1 MSNRFGLGAKLVVAF
16 LIVGVIPFA
25 VIGTVSL
32 LKTSNALS
40 KQAFAQ
46 LEAVREIKKTQV
58 EGLFSG
64 LQQDMNVLMQTVASL
79 KQAAFNKLRTAQQLK
94 RAQLENLFSERLR
107 NLRALHKEKN
117 LIEATKRFALAL
129 ESDGGRNGGA
139 LFGLYDLQY
148 GGSLKEFYREYGFDD
163 LYLINTKGDVIYV
176 ASAGP
181 EEGKN
186 LLDGDLKDSA
196 LSRAFAKGLKELT
209 VQDYESYGPSG
220 EYFAFLTA
228 PVLDDNYAVGVVVL
242 KMSVAP
248 VNAIIQKRE
257 GMGRTGETF
266 VFGQANGK
274 VSLRSDM
281 VVDGKGELVV
291 GRDMDTLKLP
301 VLTQAFDGKGGE
313 EVATDHTGK
322 LIMLAWEP
330 LEIKGLRWA
339 MASKIEMEEAIAPVL
354 PGEEADF
361 FTKYAEE
368 YGYQD
373 LFLIH
378 PEGKVFYSVRRKPD
392 YGTNLLDGPYADSGI
407 GKLFRST
414 LEDKKYGLMDFAPY
428 APSNDEPASFA
439 AQPLLHGSDVEL
451 VVALQLSIRDINGV
465 MQQREGMGQTGETY
479 LVGPDRLMRSDSHLD
494 SKYHTVKASFSDPS
508 NGNVNTMAS
517 KRALKG
523 ETGQDLIVDYKG
535 SAVLSAFAPLKVGDA
550 TWALIAEIQKSEAF
564 STIKSMKWFMGT
576 VAAIG
581 ILAIILIAL
590 IAARALARPIN
601 HVIQALKESA
611 DQIASGSLQVSSSSH
626 SLAESAS
633 KQAAS
638 IEETSSSLVEMASM
652 TKQNAEHAGEAD
664 ALSTETKARTE
675 TCSSKMQEMTAAI
688 GQVHEAS
695 QETQRIVRT
704 IDEIAF
710 QTNLLAL
717 NAAVEAARAGEAGAG
732 FAVVA
737 EEVRN
742 LAMRA
747 AEAARNT
754 TSQIE
759 GINKRITQAIDM
771 VFKSMEE
778 FGNVT
783 ENTTKVSQLV
793 SEISSASNEQAQGIE
808 QLNRAVGEMEKVTQ
822 QMAAN
827 AQESAGASEEMS
839 AMAEQL
845 KGMVY
850 ELVSFVRGDGDTK
863 DSKWSGRKDDGSVG
877 SGDEVLK
884 VDPQFAPRLKAFVN
898 GGSRGR
904 GEAAKT
910 RASKRN
916 EIKPEEMVHLEGQ
929 FEDF

>member
-1 MSNRFGLGAKLVVAF
+1 MSNRFGLGTKLIVAF

-32 LKTSNALS
+32 LKTSGALS
-40 KQAFAQ
+40 NQAFAQ

-58 EGLFSG
+58 EGLFSR
-64 LQQDMNVLMQTVASL
+64 LQQDMNGLMQTVAAL
-79 KQAAFNKLRTAQQLK
+79 KQAAFDKLRTAQQLK

-117 LIEATKRFALAL
+117 LIEATKRFTLAL
-129 ESDGGRNGGA
+129 ENDGGRNGGA
-139 LFGLYDLQY
+139 LFGLYDMQY
-148 GGSLKEFYREYGFDD
+148 GENLKEFYREYGFDD
-163 LYLINTKGDVIYV
+163 LYLMNSKGGVVYV

-181 EEGKN
+181 EEGQN
-186 LLDGDLKDSA
+186 LLEGELKGSA
-196 LSRAFAKGLKELT
+196 LARAFEKGLVELNI
-209 VQDYESYGPSG
+209 QDYEAYGASG
-220 EYFAFLTA
+220 QHFAFLTA
-228 PVLDDNYAVGVVVL
+228 PVMDNKNLVGVVVL
-242 KMSVAP
+242 KMGVAA
-248 VNAIIQKRE
+248 VNAIVQKRE

-274 VSLRSDM
+274 ASLRSDM
-281 VVDGKGELVV
+281 VVDGNGEGVV

-301 VLTQAFDGKGGE
+301 VLTQAFDGKGGQ
-313 EVATDHTGK
+313 EVSTDYKGR

-330 LEIKGLRWA
+330 LEIFGLKWA

-354 PGEEADF
+354 QGEEADF

-368 YGYQD
+368 FGYQD

-378 PEGKVFYSVRRKPD
+378 PQGKIFYSVRRKSD
-392 YGTNLLDGPYADSGI
+392 HGTSLVDGPYADSGI
-407 GKLFRST
+407 GRLFRRT
-414 LEDKKYGLMDFAPY
+414 LENKKYGLADFAPY
-428 APSNDEPASFA
+428 APSNNEPASFA

-479 LVGPDRLMRSDSHLD
+479 LVGPDTLMRSDSHLD
-494 SKYHTVKASFSDPS
+494 PKNHTVKASFSDPS
-508 NGNVNTMAS
+508 NGSVNTMAS
-517 KRALKG
+517 ARALKG

-535 SAVLSAFAPLKVGDA
+535 SAVLSAFAPLEVGEA
-550 TWALIAEIQKSEAF
+550 TWALIAEIQESEAF
-564 STIKSMKWFMGT
+564 SAIKSMKWFMGI

-581 ILAIILIAL
+581 IAAIILIAL
-590 IAARALARPIN
+590 IATRALARPIN
-601 HVIQALKESA
+601 HVIQGLRESA
-611 DQIASGSLQVSSSSH
+611 DQIASGSRQVSSSSQI
-626 SLAESAS
+626 LAASAS

-638 IEETSSSLVEMASM
+638 IEETSSSLEEMASM
-652 TKQNAEHAGEAD
+652 TKQNADHAGEAD
-664 ALSTETKARTE
+664 ALSTETKASTE

-695 QETQRIVRT
+695 QETQRIVKT

-759 GINKRITQAIDM
+759 GINKRITQAMDM
-771 VFKSMEE
+771 VFKSLEE
-778 FGNVT
+778 FSNVT
-783 ENTTKVSQLV
+783 ENTSKVSQLV

-808 QLNRAVGEMEKVTQ
+808 QLNQAVGEMDHVTQ

-827 AQESAGASEEMS
+827 AQESASASEEMS

-845 KGMVY
+845 KGIVY
-850 ELVSFVRGDGDTK
+850 ELISFVGGGSTK
-863 DSKWSGRKDDGSVG
+863 RVGWSGPKDDGRAGPEERVP
-877 SGDEVLK
+877 K
-884 VDPQFAPRLKAFVN
+884 VEPQFASRLKSLAN
-898 GGSRGR
+898 AGSRGR
-904 GEAAKT
+904 GEAAV
-910 RASKRN
+910 RHAPKRN
-916 EIKPEEMVHLEGQ
+916 EIKPEETVHLEGQ

>member
-1 MSNRFGLGAKLVVAF
+1 MSNRFGLGTKLIVAF

-32 LKTSNALS
+32 LKTSGALS

-64 LQQDMNVLMQTVASL
+64 LHQDMDALMQTVAAL
-79 KQAAFNKLRTAQQLK
+79 KQAAFDKLRTAQQLK
-94 RAQLENLFSERLR
+94 RAEIESLFAERMR
-107 NLRALHKEKN
+107 NLKAFYRQRN
-117 LIEATKRFALAL
+117 VIEGIKRFTLAL
-129 ESDGGRNGGA
+129 ETDGGKNGGA
-139 LFGLYDLQY
+139 MYGLYNMQY
-148 GGSLKEFYREYGFDD
+148 GEDFKEFQREYAFDD
-163 LYLINTKGDVIYV
+163 LFLISPKGDVVYCV
-176 ASAGP
+176 SEGP
-181 EEGKN
+181 ELAQN
-186 LLDGDLKDSA
+186 LREGDLKGSA
-196 LSRAFAKGLKELT
+196 LARAFEKGLKELT
-209 VQDYESYGPSG
+209 IQDYEAYGPSG
-220 EYFAFLTA
+220 KHFAFLTA
-228 PVLDDNYAVGVVVL
+228 PVLENKNLVGVVVL
-242 KMSVAP
+242 KMGVAP
-248 VNAIIQKRE
+248 VNAIVQKRE

-274 VSLRSDM
+274 ASLRSDM
-281 VVDGKGELVV
+281 VVDGNKELVV
-291 GRDMDTLKLP
+291 GRDMDALKLP

-313 EVATDHTGK
+313 EVSTDYKGR

-330 LEIKGLRWA
+330 LEIPGVKWT

-354 PGEEADF
+354 QGEEADF

-368 YGYQD
+368 FGYQD

-378 PEGKVFYSVRRKPD
+378 PQGKIFYSVRRKSD
-392 YGTNLLDGPYADSGI
+392 YGTSLVDGPYADSGI
-407 GKLFRST
+407 GKLFRRT
-414 LEDKKYGLMDFAPY
+414 LENKKYGLMDFAPY
-428 APSNDEPASFA
+428 APSNNEPASFV

-479 LVGPDRLMRSDSHLD
+479 LVGPDKLMRSDSHLD
-494 SKYHTVKASFSDPS
+494 SKNHTVKASFSDPS
-508 NGNVNTMAS
+508 NGSVNTMAS
-517 KRALKG
+517 QRALKG

-550 TWALIAEIQKSEAF
+550 TWSLIAEIQEAEAF
-564 STIKSMKWFMGT
+564 SAIKSMKWFMGA

-581 ILAIILIAL
+581 IAAIILIAL
-590 IAARALARPIN
+590 IATRALARPIN
-601 HVIQALKESA
+601 HVIQGLKESA
-611 DQIASGSLQVSSSSH
+611 DQIASGSRQVSSSSQ

-638 IEETSSSLVEMASM
+638 IEETSSSLVEMAST
-652 TKQNAEHAGEAD
+652 TKQNADHAGEAD
-664 ALSTETKARTE
+664 ALSIETKASTE

-695 QETQRIVRT
+695 QETQRIVKT

-759 GINKRITQAIDM
+759 GINKRITQAMDM
-771 VFKSMEE
+771 VFKSLEE

-783 ENTTKVSQLV
+783 ENTSKVSQLV

-808 QLNRAVGEMEKVTQ
+808 RLNQAVGEMDQVTQ

-827 AQESAGASEEMS
+827 AQESASASEEMS
-839 AMAEQL
+839 AMAEQV

-850 ELVSFVRGDGDTK
+850 ELVSFVRGGGDTRHAR
-863 DSKWSGRKDDGSVG
+863 WSGREDDGSAG
-877 SGDEVLK
+877 REEEAFK
-884 VDPQFAPRLKAFVN
+884 IEPQFASRSKSLVN

-904 GEAAKT
+904 GEAAKSH
-910 RASKRN
+910 ASKRN
-916 EIKPEEMVHLEGQ
+916 EIKPGEVVHLEGQ